1 MTTKDLDQQTEA
13 IETKTEN
20 PLHAVGQEAAEQ
32 LFITGKYS
40 RKGFNKE
47 QRELIEARSG
57 VMRDDWDAG
66 DYPGWREAK

>member
-1 MTTKDLDQQTEA
+1 MGVMTDIMIEEA
-13 IETKTEN
+13 EMDGLIE
-20 PLHAVGQEAAEQ
+20 EAAEQ

-47 QRELIEARSG
+47 QRVLIEARSG
-57 VMRDDWDAG
+57 VMSDDWDAG